1 MITMTFSA
9 ILFTAKTNQEMLMRS
24 ADIHFHNDDAQY
36 LVDSNELSICIK
48 IMIEV
53 KLVIW

>member
-53 KLVIW
+53 KLVI